1 MTDLTQPRP
10 STNDIRPE
18 PAQNADRAGLLPTLW
33 RRLCG
38 AWRMALDEE
47 HLTALDD
54 RMLRDL
60 GITRHQIRIAVRS
73 GRPLGAIE
81 AGRWP
86 SAEISPAVRERF
98 VRGRGPG
105 GLISLHRVQRRTP
118 NRCRGARP
126 AE

>member
-60 GITRHQIRIAVRS
+60 GITRHRSESRCAAVARS
-73 GRPLGAIE
+73 GRSRPGVGHRPRLA
-81 AGRWP
+81 RP
-86 SAEISPAVRERF
+86 SANGSVAGEGSGRADIIAPGPAAY
-98 VRGRGPG
+98 
-105 GLISLHRVQRRTP
+105 TK
-118 NRCRGARP
+118 
-126 AE
+126 